1 VCLSQLVRI
10 EQIDS
15 DGVRAIGRSGDRQIA
30 VSLAVLTVA
39 GDTPEPGDWVLAAT
53 GLAVRRLSHDEVL
66 AITEARLGLNEVE
79 PC

>member
-53 GLAVRRLSHDEVL
+53 GLAVRRLSYEEVL
-66 AITEARLGLNEVE
+66 AITDARLGLNEE
-79 PC
+79 ERS

>member
-1 VCLSQLVRI
+1 MCLSQLVRI

-30 VSLAVLTVA
+30 ISLAVLTVA

-53 GLAVRRLSHDEVL
+53 GLAVRRLSYEEVL
-66 AITEARLGLNEVE
+66 AITDARLGLNEE
-79 PC
+79 ERS

>member
-1 VCLSQLVRI
+1 MCLSQLVRI

-53 GLAVRRLSHDEVL
+53 GLAVRRLSYDEVL
-66 AITEARLGLNEVE
+66 AITDARLGLNEDE
-79 PC
+79 RC

>member
-1 VCLSQLVRI
+1 MCLSQLVRI

-53 GLAVRRLSHDEVL
+53 GLAVRRLSYDEVL
-66 AITEARLGLNEVE
+66 AISEARLGLNEE
-79 PC
+79 ERC

>member
-1 VCLSQLVRI
+1 MCLSQLVRI

-53 GLAVRRLSHDEVL
+53 GLAVRRLSYDEVL
-66 AITEARLGLNEVE
+66 AITDARLGLNEE
-79 PC
+79 ERC